1 MSLRINHNIAAL
13 NALRN
18 LNETDNALSKS
29 LERLSSGERINR
41 AADSPANMVIS
52 EQMRGQIASIGQ
64 AIQNSEASI
73 SMVQTAEAALNEV
86 SALLISM
93 RQRSIHAANEGA
105 NDEKMLAADQ
115 AEIENALDTIDRIA
129 RTSQFGSRILLDGS
143 NGANG
148 VAVGSGMNFVSASP
162 ITKSSPADGYHI
174 DITRPATR
182 AEKIGQ
188 RPIKIEDLRSTDL
201 EALVQSF
208 RIMIAEGGKNIS
220 FDMENNEDGDVIRKL
235 LAEMD
240 RNPGQFDTDLVE
252 KNIRDTIAENL
263 QRKADKN
270 GLKLE
275 IFLKNENDPV
285 LVVRHKEFGSKPTFF
300 VGSTAEDVLAVEINR
315 FEEALPGRDVEGTID
330 GKIAVGDGEL
340 LMGAEATDTE
350 GLAIR
355 FDSVRTV
362 KDRVPKFISE
372 GGGKSVPNTR
382 IKEIREEIKNGEL
395 PDGVDEDEG
404 RCLSAK
410 EEGDF
415 VVFTYETPA
424 DVERDPDG
432 FVHITQNSLSFQVG
446 PTRGQQVKISLIDA
460 KTNRLGMGI
469 ENASGFQ
476 SLKEINVTT
485 ADGSQ
490 DALLLLDDAI
500 TEISVLRADL
510 GAFQKNTLESNA
522 KSLRIAEENL
532 ISAESS
538 IRDADMAKEM
548 SIFTR
553 NKVMMGAGMAMLAQ
567 ANQTPQAVLSLLTNA
582 GG

>member
-18 LNETDNALSKS
+18 LNETDKALSTS

-41 AADSPANMVIS
+41 AADSPAGMVIS

-93 RQRSIHAANEGA
+93 RQRTIHAANEGA

-115 AEIENALDTIDRIA
+115 AEIENALDTMDRIA

-148 VAVGSGMNFVSASP
+148 VAVGIGMSFESASP

-174 DITRPATR
+174 DISRAATR
-182 AEKIGQ
+182 AEKVGQ
-188 RPIKIEDLRSTDL
+188 RPIAIADLRATDM

-220 FDMENNEDGDVIRKL
+220 FNMENNEDGNVIRKL

-252 KNIRDTIAENL
+252 RNIRDTIAENL
-263 QRKADKN
+263 QRKADN
-270 GLKLE
+270 DGLKLD
-275 IFLKNENDPV
+275 IFLKNANDPV
-285 LVVRHKEFGSKPTFF
+285 LVVRHREFGSKHTFF
-300 VGSTAEDVLAVEINR
+300 VGSTAENVIAVEIDR
-315 FEEALPGRDVEGTID
+315 FEEAVPGRDVEGTID
-330 GKIAVGDGEL
+330 GKIAVGEGEL
-340 LMGAEATDTE
+340 LMGAESTDTE

-362 KDRVPKFISE
+362 KDRVPKFVPD
-372 GGGKSVPNTR
+372 GGEIVPNPK
-382 IKEIREEIKNGEL
+382 IVEMREDIKNGVL
-395 PDGVDEDEG
+395 PVEDARFLSEKEDGE
-404 RCLSAK
+404 
-410 EEGDF
+410 F
-415 VVFTYETPA
+415 VVFTWEAPA
-424 DVERDPDG
+424 DVSRDPDG
-432 FVHITQNSLSFQVG
+432 FVHITQNSLSFQIG

-460 KTNRLGMGI
+460 KTNRLGTGI
-469 ENASGFQ
+469 ANVSGFQ
-476 SLKEINVTT
+476 SLKEIDVTDPQG
-485 ADGSQ
+485 AQ
-490 DALLLLDDAI
+490 DALLLLDDSI
-500 TEISVLRADL
+500 TEISVLRANL

-522 KSLRIAEENL
+522 RSLRIAEENL

-553 NKVMMGAGMAMLAQ
+553 NQVMMGAGMAMLAQ
-567 ANQTPQAVLSLLTNA
+567 ANQTPKTVLTLLTNR

>member
-1 MSLRINHNIAAL
+1 MALRINHNISAL
-13 NALRN
+13 NALRH
-18 LNETDNALSKS
+18 LNQTDKALSGS

-93 RQRSIHAANEGA
+93 RQRTIHAANEGA

-129 RTSQFGSRILLDGS
+129 RTSQFGTRILLDGS

-148 VAVGSGMNFVSASP
+148 VAVGDGISFVSASP
-162 ITKSSPADGYHI
+162 ISKSSPADGYKI
-174 DITRPATR
+174 NITRPATR
-182 AEKIGQ
+182 AEKTGQ
-188 RPIKIEDLRSTDL
+188 RPINIEDLRSTDM

-220 FDMENNEDGDVIRKL
+220 FDMENNEDGNVIRKL

-240 RNPGQFDTDLVE
+240 RNPGQFDTDLVAR
-252 KNIRDTIAENL
+252 NIRETIAENL
-263 QRKADKN
+263 QRKADN
-270 GLKLE
+270 DGLKLE
-275 IFLKNENDPV
+275 IFLKNEEDQV
-285 LVVRHKEFGSKPTFF
+285 LVVRHRKFGSEHTFF
-300 VGSTAEDVLAVEINR
+300 VGASVGEVLPVEINR
-315 FEEALPGRDVEGTID
+315 FEEAVPGRDVEGTID
-330 GKIAVGDGEL
+330 GKIAVGEGEL
-340 LMGAEATDTE
+340 LIGAEATDTE
-350 GLAIR
+350 GLVIH
-355 FDSVRTV
+355 FDSVRMI
-362 KDRVPKFISE
+362 KQRIPKFVPEGGEIVPNPEINEISE
-372 GGGKSVPNTR
+372 
-382 IKEIREEIKNGEL
+382 KN
-395 PDGVDEDEG
+395 PPVEDA
-404 RCLSAK
+404 RLLSKK
-410 EEGDF
+410 EEGEF
-415 VVFTYETPA
+415 VVFTWEAPA
-424 DVERDPDG
+424 NVDRDPDG
-432 FVHITQNSLSFQVG
+432 FVHLTQNSLSFQVG

-460 KTNRLGMGI
+460 KTNRLGTRLD
-469 ENASGFQ
+469 NVSGFQ
-476 SLKEINVTT
+476 SLKEIDVTDPQG
-485 ADGSQ
+485 AQ

-553 NKVMMGAGMAMLAQ
+553 NQVMMAAGMAMLAQ
-567 ANQTPQAVLSLLTNA
+567 ANQTPKTVLTLLTNR

>member
-1 MSLRINHNIAAL
+1 MALRINNNISAL

-18 LNETDNALSKS
+18 LNETDNALSSS
-29 LERLSSGERINR
+29 LEKLSSGERINR

-93 RQRSIHAANEGA
+93 RQRAIHAANEGA

-115 AEIENALDTIDRIA
+115 AEIENALDTVDRIA
-129 RTSQFGSRILLDGS
+129 RTSQFGTRILLDGS

-148 VAVGSGMNFVSASP
+148 VAVGDGMSFVLASP
-162 ITKSSPADGYHI
+162 ITKSSPADGYQVN
-174 DITRPATR
+174 ITRPATR
-182 AEKIGQ
+182 PEKIGQ
-188 RPIKIEDLRSTDL
+188 RPIRLEDLRSTDM
-201 EALVQSF
+201 EALVKSF

-240 RNPGQFDTDLVE
+240 RNPGQFNTDLVE
-252 KNIRDTIAENL
+252 KNIRETIAENL
-263 QRKADKN
+263 QRKADN
-270 GLKLE
+270 DGLNLE
-275 IFLKNENDPV
+275 IFLKSEGGPGNTQV
-285 LVVRHKEFGSKPTFF
+285 LTVRHREFGSKNTFF
-300 VGSTAEDVLAVEINR
+300 VGASIGEILAVEANR
-315 FEEALPGRDVEGTID
+315 FEESVPGRDVEGTID
-330 GKIAVGDGEL
+330 GKIAVGEGEL

-350 GLAIR
+350 GLVIQ
-355 FDSVRTV
+355 FDSVRMI
-362 KDRVPKFISE
+362 KQRIPKFVPD
-372 GGGKSVPNTR
+372 GGEIVPNL
-382 IKEIREEIKNGEL
+382 EINQINEDN
-395 PDGVDEDEG
+395 PPVDEA
-404 RCLSAK
+404 RLISK
-410 EEGDF
+410 EEEGES
-415 VVFTYETPA
+415 VVFTWEAPA

-432 FVHITQNSLSFQVG
+432 FVHLTQNSLSFQVG

-460 KTNRLGMGI
+460 KTNRLGNGI
-469 ENASGFQ
+469 DNLSGFQ
-476 SLKEINVTT
+476 SLKEIDVTNPQ
-485 ADGSQ
+485 GSE
-490 DALLLLDDAI
+490 DAILLIDDAI
-500 TEISVLRADL
+500 SEISVLRADL

-548 SIFTR
+548 SVFTR
-553 NKVMMGAGMAMLAQ
+553 NQVMMAAGMAMLAQ
-567 ANQTPQAVLSLLTNA
+567 ANQTPKTVLTLLTN
-582 GG
+582 GGG

>member
-1 MSLRINHNIAAL
+1 MALRINHNIAAL

-18 LNETDNALSKS
+18 LNETDNALSRS

-93 RQRSIHAANEGA
+93 RQRTIHAANEGA

-115 AEIENALDTIDRIA
+115 AEIENALATVDRIA
-129 RTSQFGSRILLDGS
+129 RTSQFGTRILLDGS

-148 VAVGSGMNFVSASP
+148 VAVGDGLSFVSASP
-162 ITKSSPADGYHI
+162 ITKSSPADGYLI

-182 AEKIGQ
+182 AEKSGQ
-188 RPIKIEDLRSTDL
+188 RPITIEDLRSNDVD
-201 EALVQSF
+201 ALVQSF

-220 FDMENNEDGDVIRKL
+220 FDMENNEDGNVIRKL

-240 RNPGQFDTDLVE
+240 RNPGAFDTDLVE
-252 KNIRDTIAENL
+252 RNIRDTIAENL
-263 QRKADKN
+263 QRKADIN

-275 IFLKNENDPV
+275 IFLKNENDPL
-285 LVVRHKEFGSKPTFF
+285 LVVRHRVFGSKNTFF
-300 VGSTAEDVLAVEINR
+300 VGATTEDVLAVEINR
-315 FEEALPGRDVEGTID
+315 FEEATPGRDVEGTVD

-362 KDRVPKFISE
+362 KDRVPKFI
-372 GGGKSVPNTR
+372 
-382 IKEIREEIKNGEL
+382 
-395 PDGVDEDEG
+395 PDGGEIAPNPRIQELRDDIKAGFQPVEDARFLTEDEDGE
-404 RCLSAK
+404 
-410 EEGDF
+410 F
-415 VVFTYETPA
+415 IVFTWEAPA
-424 DVERDPDG
+424 DVSRDTDG

-460 KTNRLGMGI
+460 KTNRLGTGI
-469 ENASGFQ
+469 DNVSGFQ
-476 SLKEINVTT
+476 SLKEIDVTT
-485 ADGSQ
+485 PDGAQ
-490 DALLLLDDAI
+490 DALLLIDDAI
-500 TEISVLRADL
+500 TDISVLRADL

-553 NKVMMGAGMAMLAQ
+553 NQVMMSAGMAMLAQ
-567 ANQTPQAVLSLLTNA
+567 ANQTPQTVLTLLTNR